1 MKMSKFFHTMGS
13 TLQLPCPKN
22 DTDGSGKHLLLKGTS
37 FFADFLKQNIE
48 LLFNTFNI
56 MSYLISFYKL
66 LVQSAKDF
74 ANDNAMKFSASLSYY
89 TAFSIAPILIIIIG
103 VAGIFFGKEA
113 IQGEIYRQFSGLIGS
128 GAADMLQTGIS
139 NMQITGKGWLATITG
154 VFTLLLGA
162 TGVFAELQDS
172 LNKIWSLKAKP
183 SKGILRYL
191 TNRIISFSM
200 VITLGFLLMVSLLI
214 NTVMALVSERFFNI
228 YDEWAWVMQALNILS
243 IALIVTFLFAFM
255 FKFLPDAKIK
265 WKHVLVGAFFTAAL
279 FLAGKFAIGYY
290 LSTSAVATSFG
301 AAGSLAILLA
311 WVYYSSAILFFGAE
325 FTKNYSILMGHVIKP
340 DEYATFVVQK
350 EKELPKSADVGTMQE
365 AKDKA
370 ADATNN
376 VVTPAAAP
384 KQEGLVSSY

>member
-1 MKMSKFFHTMGS
+1 
-13 TLQLPCPKN
+13 
-22 DTDGSGKHLLLKGTS
+22 
-37 FFADFLKQNIE
+37 
-48 LLFNTFNI
+48 
-56 MSYLISFYKL
+56 
-66 LVQSAKDF
+66 
-74 ANDNAMKFSASLSYY
+74 
-89 TAFSIAPILIIIIG
+89 
-103 VAGIFFGKEA
+103 
-113 IQGEIYRQFSGLIGS
+113 
-128 GAADMLQTGIS
+128 
-139 NMQITGKGWLATITG
+139 
-154 VFTLLLGA
+154 
-162 TGVFAELQDS
+162 
-172 LNKIWSLKAKP
+172 
-183 SKGILRYL
+183 
-191 TNRIISFSM
+191 
-200 VITLGFLLMVSLLI
+200 
-214 NTVMALVSERFFNI
+214 
-228 YDEWAWVMQALNILS
+228 
-243 IALIVTFLFAFM
+243 
-255 FKFLPDAKIK
+255 
-265 WKHVLVGAFFTAAL
+265 VLVGAFFTAAL